1 MYFMGELNINISF
14 LINEEDKNLLMN
26 ILRVNQDQLSEALQS
41 HTVSALEEYINMY
54 LGKNI
59 YKRGSDIQEN
69 KLYLLIKNNVFDGM
83 PTEKE
88 VSKFFQTTIGQS
100 RTLLRAVNTKYQYKL
115 RNVILE
121 NLKKTIEKS
130 NLVDGDY
137 ELFVE
142 SKFTLEELD
151 ILISSLGGE
160 VAPIKKKRDTSSI
173 YIIPSDTYQRII
185 AHIDGEI

>member
-1 MYFMGELNINISF
+1 MGELNINISF
-14 LINEEDKNLLMN
+14 LINEEDKNLLVN
-26 ILRVNQDQLSEALQS
+26 ILGVNQDQLSEELQS

-69 KLYLLIKNNVFDGM
+69 KLYLLIKNNVFDGI

-88 VSKFFQTTIGQS
+88 VSKFFQTTISQS